1 MQNLRKGRIAVYS
14 QEEVTEIQQ
23 GFAQELK
30 ELHNNAYSIYLKYKD
45 VPGLGKD
52 LFKHLEI
59 IYDKEIIIQTDI
71 NIEASTS
78 DKTKDTSK

>member
-1 MQNLRKGRIAVYS
+1 MSNLRNGRIAVYS
-14 QEEVTEIQQ
+14 QKDIAEMQQ

-30 ELHNNAYSIYLKYKD
+30 ELHSNAYSIYLKYKD

-78 DKTKDTSK
+78 DKTEDTSK